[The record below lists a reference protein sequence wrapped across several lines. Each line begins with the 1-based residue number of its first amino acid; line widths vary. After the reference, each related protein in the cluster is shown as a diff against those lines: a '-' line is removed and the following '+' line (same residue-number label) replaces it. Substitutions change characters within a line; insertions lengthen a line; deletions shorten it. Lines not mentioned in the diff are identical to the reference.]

1 MFSRIALAAAAGLLA
16 AACATSPASSPSSG
30 PSASSEPS
38 AGPAPAVPSG
48 TVTVANFASSSWW
61 YAEEKLIPDDPV
73 LALVADGARDTDVN
87 NGIWAKCNAANGSI
101 SMRIGKQAA
110 SRGGQAATWKVRAGA
125 GTRDVNGKYEA
136 RGGQVEFVFPVSSA
150 DLMALNQQDMV
161 SFVSD
166 AGEVEWA
173 LVKDPSTQVQ
183 AKYVGSLKGFAKAA
197 GDFMSYC
204 NPK

>member
-1 MFSRIALAAAAGLLA
+1 MFSRITFAAAAGLLA
-16 AACATSPASSPSSG
+16 AACATSTASAPSG
-30 PSASSEPS
+30 PGAGSEPS
-38 AGPAPAVPSG
+38 AAPAPSVPSG
-48 TVTVANFASSSWW
+48 AVTIANFASSSWW

-87 NGIWAKCNAANGSI
+87 NGISAKCNASNGNI

-110 SRGGQAATWKVRAGA
+110 SRGGQAATFKVRAGA
-125 GTRDVNGKYEA
+125 GMRDVNGKYEA
-136 RGGQVEFVFPVSSA
+136 RGGQVEFVFPISSA

-173 LVKDPSTQVQ
+173 LVKDPAAQVQ

-197 GDFMSYC
+197 SDFMSYC